1 MNKRPLL
8 ICICIISFLSSCDI
22 QIDPSAANSASAI
35 IATLGEY
42 FYAFVTLLLV
52 FVFSLFRGV
61 GVGTALF
68 GLLFL
73 IIDREISL
81 EPIYFLA
88 IGLLLFAMSFVPI
101 KQYIPQVNISRKK
114 MSSRNTDNGMSVRD
128 IIIQIAISIVTI
140 IIEYAFFVN

>member
-1 MNKRPLL
+1 MF
-8 ICICIISFLSSCDI
+8 IFLKI
-22 QIDPSAANSASAI
+22 
-35 IATLGEY
+35 
-42 FYAFVTLLLV
+42 LV

-73 IIDREISL
+73 IIDRETSL

-88 IGLLLFAMSFVPI
+88 IGLLLFALSFVPI
-101 KQYIPQVNISRKK
+101 KQYSPQVNISRKK

>member
-1 MNKRPLL
+1 MNERHLL
-8 ICICIISFLSSCDI
+8 VCICIISLLTSCDI

-42 FYAFVTLLLV
+42 FYAFVTLLLI
-52 FVFSLFRGV
+52 FVLSLFRGV
-61 GVGTALF
+61 GIGTVLF
-68 GLLFL
+68 GLVFL
-73 IIDREISL
+73 IIDKEISL

-88 IGLLLFAMSFVPI
+88 IGVLLFAVSFVPI

-114 MSSRNTDNGMSVRD
+114 MSSRNTENGISVRD